1 VDVSPILAYSTLRIS
16 ILEIRVYVGVKT
28 CEDFLHFLAIV
39 RVRIYYVHFFVF
51 FVLRHSGSY
60 TDSDEPEIKFTK
72 SEKASNKL

>member
-28 CEDFLHFLAIV
+28 CEGFLRFLAIV

-60 TDSDEPEIKFTK
+60 TEDEPEIKFTK